1 MIKNFKSKN
10 LYISDSVLGWRLGY
24 NLAEMKTPFTSNKP
38 ALRITNSQGFAS
50 SGEFN
55 YIYEK
60 QKSKNIYRAIILGG
74 SSVFGDGA
82 ESIEDNLST
91 KLRYE

>member
-55 YIYEK
+55 YIYEE
-60 QKSKNIYRAIILGG
+60 QKSKNIYRVIILGAGGFISG
-74 SSVFGDGA
+74 SVPDASGA
-82 ESIEDNLST
+82 LYPSNNI
-91 KLRYE
+91 